1 MTDYNIKMI
10 NHAEIPSDRRG
21 EIEVALRAIFGEAF
35 DASSDSVFVGWGA
48 QSESDTIRLH
58 HVRDVGASVIVK
70 NMERPPTLKPGIAGH
85 TSKRG
90 KIVGSE
96 FYKDVSVMSRGKLKV
111 TTQSA
116 EKTAGLAFHE
126 CLHNVD
132 PDFSED
138 QIAALG
144 GYDFSKFPFLEGL
157 GRRLAERPSFQR
169 ALAAEA
175 QAVNVARG

>member
-10 NHAEIPSDRRG
+10 NHIGIPGDRQKEIK
-21 EIEVALRAIFGEAF
+21 VYLQAIFDEAF
-35 DASSDSVFVGWGA
+35 KGSNDTVLVGWGA

-58 HVRDVGASVIVK
+58 HVRDVAASVIVA

-90 KIVGSE
+90 KLVGSE
-96 FYKDVSVMSRGKLKV
+96 FYKDVSVMHRGKLVV
-111 TTQSA
+111 TMQSA
-116 EKTAGLAFHE
+116 EKTAGLVFHE
-126 CLHNVD
+126 CLHNVA

-144 GYDFSKFPFLEGL
+144 GYGKSPPETVMTDKIREHMTTGIKTK
-157 GRRLAERPSFQR
+157 RPQ
-169 ALAAEA
+169 LL
-175 QAVNVARG
+175 VNP

>member
-1 MTDYNIKMI
+1 TECTTRRMSRAGT
-10 NHAEIPSDRRG
+10 ARDRRG
-21 EIEVALRAIFGEAF
+21 AIEGARRTIFDEAF
-35 DASSDSVFVGWGA
+35 DGSSDSVFVGWGA

-70 NMERPPTLKPGIAGH
+70 NMERPPTLRPGIAGH

-126 CLHNVD
+126 CLHN
-132 PDFSED
+132 
-138 QIAALG
+138 
-144 GYDFSKFPFLEGL
+144 
-157 GRRLAERPSFQR
+157 
-169 ALAAEA
+169 
-175 QAVNVARG
+175 

>member
-10 NHAEIPSDRRG
+10 NHAGIASDRRG
-21 EIEVALRAIFGEAF
+21 EIEVALRAIFDEAF

-70 NMERPPTLKPGIAGH
+70 NMERPPTLRPGIAGH

-111 TTQSA
+111 ATQSA
-116 EKTAGLAFHE
+116 EKTAGLVFHE
-126 CLHNVD
+126 CLHNVA
-132 PDFSED
+132 PEFSED

-144 GYDFSKFPFLEGL
+144 GYGKSPPEAVMTDEIRKHMTT
-157 GRRLAERPSFQR
+157 RIATKRPQ
-169 ALAAEA
+169 LL
-175 QAVNVARG
+175 VNP